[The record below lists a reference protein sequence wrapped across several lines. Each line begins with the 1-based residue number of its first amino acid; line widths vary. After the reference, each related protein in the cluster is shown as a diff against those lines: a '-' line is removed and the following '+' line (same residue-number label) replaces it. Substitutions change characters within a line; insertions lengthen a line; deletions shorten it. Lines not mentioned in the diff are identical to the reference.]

1 MQKFK
6 KCNNIY
12 KYCLHGKANS
22 TLLATLSNERN
33 KLWEVLKDYPLKDIF
48 NIDETG
54 LFFYMTSN

>member
-6 KCNNIY
+6 NCNNIY
-12 KYCLHGKANS
+12 KYCLHGEANS
-22 TLLATLSNERN
+22 TLLATFSNERN

>member
-12 KYCLHGKANS
+12 KYYLHDKANS
-22 TLLATLSNERN
+22 ALLTTFSNERN
-33 KLWEVLKDYPLKDIF
+33 KLWEVLKDYPLEDIF
-48 NIDETG
+48 NIDETE